1 MEPADALAIDVVV
14 SLAFLACVTTAPLG
28 MAFGRILQ
36 ALWRWRVERKHPAK
50 LSRIRRWGMEREAV
64 GDPVNWDW
72 VSGLIVVPMGLGFSL
87 IVGLFDYVLFHV
99 LMTFAG
105 PSVARAGL
113 AAILVV
119 FLAPTLLAYFRYA
132 HLCWESTVLSDL
144 FPQPIGDV
152 RIQRV
157 VAVYRR
163 AQRRLELRD
172 EFEFAVRTR
181 HLTALEAVREFEGGV
196 PSQRRW
202 AWFTRTPQR
211 NVFGFLAAIISS
223 IIGFVII
230 HMTGL
235 DALIPGGHLF
245 QP

>member
-1 MEPADALAIDVVV
+1 MEPADALAIDIVV
-14 SLAFLACVTTAPLG
+14 SLAFLACVTTVPSG

-36 ALWRWRVERKHPAK
+36 ALLRWYVQRKYPVR
-50 LSRIRRWGMEREAV
+50 LSRLRRWGMEREAL
-64 GDPVNWDW
+64 GDPVRWDW

-87 IVGLFDYVLFHV
+87 AVGLFDFVLFHV

-105 PSVARAGL
+105 PSGARAGL
-113 AAILVV
+113 AAILGV

-163 AQRRLELRD
+163 AQRRRELRE

-181 HLTALEAVREFEGGV
+181 HLSAGEAVREFEGEV
-196 PSQRRW
+196 PGPRRW
-202 AWFTRTPQR
+202 AWFARTPQR
-211 NVFGFLAAIISS
+211 NVFGFLAAVISS

-235 DALIPGGHLF
+235 EHLIPVRHLF
-245 QP
+245 